1 MLSLYRS
8 TSSRMKYI
16 YVPLL
21 FLSVLFAG
29 LSCQRA
35 EKSYPSA
42 MQRAISL
49 LSARPDSALYY
60 LSQLDSQMAD
70 EPEETRMYHRLL
82 TLAAEDKLYVPHTSD
97 SLIREIVRY
106 YEGYGDSDK
115 LMMAYYYQG
124 SVWRDMNDA
133 PRAIDCYHRAL
144 EAGRH
149 TRCSDLLISIYSQL
163 GTLLAYQGVY
173 DESLQATRTALA
185 LCRQYRD
192 TLSSPFFLR
201 NIGRIWGIHWHNT
214 DSMLYYYRA
223 ALSQAL
229 HNRDTFTAKVI
240 SIELGGVYYDLG
252 KMDTAKVRLLK
263 YQDEEDDLDGIVSMT
278 LGCIY
283 SREGQRDS
291 ARVYFNRALP
301 YAGLRQ
307 QVTLHEELARLDYAE
322 GRYAEA
328 FSHASQSMALR
339 DSVTSLTETEEVA
352 KINALYNYHRTEE
365 MNRQLEQRNRRQRGW
380 LYGIVSAALLAACA
394 TAVWLRQKKHEAA
407 LQRQKIRNLEAEQY
421 RRSEAYRAE
430 SRRQLAELEVQLC
443 KAEKDKD
450 TARRELLE
458 TRHALLELSA
468 AKDRIEQQERGLLVS
483 QLHRSSVYAFFHKA
497 AHEEVKITAENWQ
510 ELQAAID
517 AAYDD
522 FTGRLYS
529 LCPNLSEMELHI
541 CWLIKIQLSPKDMA
555 QVVGRSQS
563 AVSMARTRLYK
574 KIHQKEGTTS
584 DFDKFITD
592 L

>member
-1 MLSLYRS
+1 
-8 TSSRMKYI
+8 MKYI

-21 FLSVLFAG
+21 FLFILFAG

-201 NIGRIWGIHWHNT
+201 NIGRIWDIRRNK
-214 DSMLYYYRA
+214 DSVYHYYNA
-223 ALSQAL
+223 ALQQARYNQDSVMIEAVL
-229 HNRDTFTAKVI
+229 L
-240 SIELGGVYYDLG
+240 ELGAISLSFNEV
-252 KMDTAKVRLLK
+252 DTAKMLLEK
-263 YQDEEDDLDGIVSMT
+263 VKHRNDRKRFFHGI
-278 LGCIY
+278 LGRIY
-283 SREGQRDS
+283 AREGQPDS
-291 ARVYFNRALP
+291 ARAYFSRALP

-339 DSVTSLTETEEVA
+339 DSITSLTETEEVA

-380 LYGIVSAALLAACA
+380 LYGIVSAALLAVCA

-430 SRRQLAELEVQLC
+430 SRRQLAELEAQLC

-468 AKDRIEQQERGLLVS
+468 AKERIEQQERGLLVS

-497 AHEEVKITAENWQ
+497 AHEEVRITAENWQ
-510 ELQAAID
+510 ELRAAID

-522 FTGRLYS
+522 FTGRLYL

-584 DFDKFITD
+584 DFDKFIAD

>member
-301 YAGLRQ
+301 YAGFRQ

-322 GRYAEA
+322 GRYVEA

-430 SRRQLAELEVQLC
+430 SRRQLAELEAQLC

-468 AKDRIEQQERGLLVS
+468 AKDRIEQQERDLLVS

-497 AHEEVKITAENWQ
+497 AHEEIRITAENWQ
-510 ELQAAID
+510 ELRAAID

-584 DFDKFITD
+584 DFDKFIAD

>member
-1 MLSLYRS
+1 
-8 TSSRMKYI
+8 
-16 YVPLL
+16 
-21 FLSVLFAG
+21 
-29 LSCQRA
+29 
-35 EKSYPSA
+35 
-42 MQRAISL
+42 
-49 LSARPDSALYY
+49 
-60 LSQLDSQMAD
+60 
-70 EPEETRMYHRLL
+70 
-82 TLAAEDKLYVPHTSD
+82 
-97 SLIREIVRY
+97 
-106 YEGYGDSDK
+106 
-115 LMMAYYYQG
+115 
-124 SVWRDMNDA
+124 MNDA

-291 ARVYFNRALP
+291 ARAYFSRALP

-322 GRYAEA
+322 GRYVEA

-497 AHEEVKITAENWQ
+497 AHEEVRITAENWQ
-510 ELQAAID
+510 ELRAAID

>member
-29 LSCQRA
+29 LSCQRVG
-35 EKSYPSA
+35 KPYPAA
-42 MQRAISL
+42 MQRAIGL
-49 LSARPDSALYY
+49 LSTRPDSALYY

-70 EPEETRMYHRLL
+70 EPEETRVYHRLL

-201 NIGRIWGIHWHNT
+201 NIGRIWDIRRNK
-214 DSMLYYYRA
+214 DSVYHYYNA
-223 ALSQAL
+223 ALQQARYNQDSVMIEAVL
-229 HNRDTFTAKVI
+229 L
-240 SIELGGVYYDLG
+240 ELGAISLSFNEV
-252 KMDTAKVRLLK
+252 DTAKMLLEK
-263 YQDEEDDLDGIVSMT
+263 VKHRNDRKRFFHGI
-278 LGCIY
+278 LGRIY

-430 SRRQLAELEVQLC
+430 SRRQLAELEAQLC

-497 AHEEVKITAENWQ
+497 AHEEIRITAENWQ
-510 ELQAAID
+510 ELRAAID

>member
-35 EKSYPSA
+35 EKSYPPA

-70 EPEETRMYHRLL
+70 EPEETRVYHRLL

-322 GRYAEA
+322 GRYVEA

-497 AHEEVKITAENWQ
+497 AHEEVRITAENWQ
-510 ELQAAID
+510 ELRAAID

>member
-97 SLIREIVRY
+97 SLIRKIVRY

-201 NIGRIWGIHWHNT
+201 NIGRIWDIRRNK
-214 DSMLYYYRA
+214 DSVYHYYNA
-223 ALSQAL
+223 ALQQARYNQDSVMIEAVL
-229 HNRDTFTAKVI
+229 L
-240 SIELGGVYYDLG
+240 ELGAISLSFNEV
-252 KMDTAKVRLLK
+252 DTAKMLLEK
-263 YQDEEDDLDGIVSMT
+263 VKHRNDRKRFFHGI
-278 LGCIY
+278 LGRIY

-421 RRSEAYRAE
+421 RRSETYRAE

-497 AHEEVKITAENWQ
+497 AHEEVRITAENWQ

>member
-1 MLSLYRS
+1 
-8 TSSRMKYI
+8 MKYI

-21 FLSVLFAG
+21 FLFILFAG

-173 DESLQATRTALA
+173 DESQQATRTALA

-201 NIGRIWGIHWHNT
+201 NIGRIWDIRRNK
-214 DSMLYYYRA
+214 DSVYHYYNA
-223 ALSQAL
+223 ALQQARYNQDSVMIEAVL
-229 HNRDTFTAKVI
+229 L
-240 SIELGGVYYDLG
+240 ELGAISLSFNEV
-252 KMDTAKVRLLK
+252 DTAKMLLEK
-263 YQDEEDDLDGIVSMT
+263 VKHRNDRKRFFHGI
-278 LGCIY
+278 LGRIY

-291 ARVYFNRALP
+291 ARAYFNRALP

-380 LYGIVSAALLAACA
+380 LYGVVSAALLAACA

-430 SRRQLAELEVQLC
+430 SRRQLAELEAQLC

-497 AHEEVKITAENWQ
+497 AHEEVRITAENWQ

-584 DFDKFITD
+584 DFDKFIAD

>member
-201 NIGRIWGIHWHNT
+201 NIGRIWDIRRNK
-214 DSMLYYYRA
+214 DSVYHYYNA
-223 ALSQAL
+223 ALQQARYNQDSVMIEAVL
-229 HNRDTFTAKVI
+229 L
-240 SIELGGVYYDLG
+240 ELGAISLSFNEV
-252 KMDTAKVRLLK
+252 DTAKMLLEK
-263 YQDEEDDLDGIVSMT
+263 VKHRNDRKRFFHGI
-278 LGCIY
+278 LGRIY

-339 DSVTSLTETEEVA
+339 DSITSLTETEEVA

-380 LYGIVSAALLAACA
+380 LYGIVSAALLVACA

-430 SRRQLAELEVQLC
+430 SRRQLSELEAQLC

-510 ELQAAID
+510 ELRAAID

-584 DFDKFITD
+584 DFDKFIAD

>member
-1 MLSLYRS
+1 
-8 TSSRMKYI
+8 MKYI

-21 FLSVLFAG
+21 FLFILFAG

-60 LSQLDSQMAD
+60 LSQLDSQVAD

-201 NIGRIWGIHWHNT
+201 NIGRIWDIRRNK
-214 DSMLYYYRA
+214 DSVYHYYNA
-223 ALSQAL
+223 ALQQARYNQDSVMIEAVL
-229 HNRDTFTAKVI
+229 L
-240 SIELGGVYYDLG
+240 ELGAISLSFNEV
-252 KMDTAKVRLLK
+252 DTAKMLLEK
-263 YQDEEDDLDGIVSMT
+263 VKHRNDRKRFFHGI
-278 LGCIY
+278 LGRIY

-291 ARVYFNRALP
+291 ARAYFNRALP

-328 FSHASQSMALR
+328 FSHASQCMALR

-380 LYGIVSAALLAACA
+380 LYGIVSAALLTACA

-430 SRRQLAELEVQLC
+430 SRRQLAELEAQLC

-497 AHEEVKITAENWQ
+497 AHEEVRITAENWQ
-510 ELQAAID
+510 ELRAAID

-584 DFDKFITD
+584 DFDKFIAD

>member
-201 NIGRIWGIHWHNT
+201 NIGRIWDIRRNK
-214 DSMLYYYRA
+214 DSVYHYYNA
-223 ALSQAL
+223 ALQQARYNQDSVMIEAVL
-229 HNRDTFTAKVI
+229 L
-240 SIELGGVYYDLG
+240 ELGAISLSFNEV
-252 KMDTAKVRLLK
+252 DTAKMLLEK
-263 YQDEEDDLDGIVSMT
+263 VKHRNDRKRFFHGI
-278 LGCIY
+278 LGRIY

-430 SRRQLAELEVQLC
+430 SRRQLAELEAQLC

-497 AHEEVKITAENWQ
+497 AHEEVRITAENWQ
-510 ELQAAID
+510 ELRAAID

-529 LCPNLSEMELHI
+529 LCPHLSEMELHI

-555 QVVGRSQS
+555 QIVGRSQS

-584 DFDKFITD
+584 DFDKFIAD

>member
-1 MLSLYRS
+1 
-8 TSSRMKYI
+8 MKYI

-21 FLSVLFAG
+21 FLFILFAG

-201 NIGRIWGIHWHNT
+201 NIGRIWDIRRNK
-214 DSMLYYYRA
+214 DSVYHYYNA
-223 ALSQAL
+223 ALQQARYNQDSVMIEAVL
-229 HNRDTFTAKVI
+229 L
-240 SIELGGVYYDLG
+240 ELGAISLSFNEV
-252 KMDTAKVRLLK
+252 DTAKMLLEK
-263 YQDEEDDLDGIVSMT
+263 VKHRNDRKRFFHGI
-278 LGCIY
+278 LGRIY

-291 ARVYFNRALP
+291 ARAYFNRALP

-394 TAVWLRQKKHEAA
+394 TVVWLRQKKHEAA

-430 SRRQLAELEVQLC
+430 SRRQLAELEAQLC

-450 TARRELLE
+450 TAGVNCWKRAMPCWSCRQRK
-458 TRHALLELSA
+458 T
-468 AKDRIEQQERGLLVS
+468 GLNS
-483 QLHRSSVYAFFHKA
+483 R
-497 AHEEVKITAENWQ
+497 
-510 ELQAAID
+510 D
-517 AAYDD
+517 AA
-522 FTGRLYS
+522 
-529 LCPNLSEMELHI
+529 C
-541 CWLIKIQLSPKDMA
+541 LSPSFT
-555 QVVGRSQS
+555 VLLSTHS
-563 AVSMARTRLYK
+563 STRRLMRR
-574 KIHQKEGTTS
+574 
-584 DFDKFITD
+584 
-592 L
+592 

>member
-1 MLSLYRS
+1 
-8 TSSRMKYI
+8 MKYI

-21 FLSVLFAG
+21 FLFILFAG

-35 EKSYPSA
+35 EKSYPLA

-60 LSQLDSQMAD
+60 LLQLDSQMAD

-173 DESLQATRTALA
+173 DESLQATLTALA

-201 NIGRIWGIHWHNT
+201 NIGRIWDIRRNK
-214 DSMLYYYRA
+214 DSVYHYYNA
-223 ALSQAL
+223 ALQQARYNQDSVMIEAVL
-229 HNRDTFTAKVI
+229 L
-240 SIELGGVYYDLG
+240 ELGAISLSFNEV
-252 KMDTAKVRLLK
+252 DTAKMLLEK
-263 YQDEEDDLDGIVSMT
+263 VKHRNDRKRFFHGI
-278 LGCIY
+278 LGRIY

-291 ARVYFNRALP
+291 ARAYFNRALP

-339 DSVTSLTETEEVA
+339 DSITSLTETEEVA

-380 LYGIVSAALLAACA
+380 LYGIVSAVLLAACA

-430 SRRQLAELEVQLC
+430 SRRQLAELEAQLC
-443 KAEKDKD
+443 KAEKEKD

-497 AHEEVKITAENWQ
+497 AHEEVRITAENWQ
-510 ELQAAID
+510 ELRAAID

-584 DFDKFITD
+584 DFDKFIAD

>member
-35 EKSYPSA
+35 EKSYPPA
-42 MQRAISL
+42 MQRAIGL

-70 EPEETRMYHRLL
+70 EPEETRVYHRLL

-201 NIGRIWGIHWHNT
+201 NIGRIWDIRRNK
-214 DSMLYYYRA
+214 DSVYHYYNA
-223 ALSQAL
+223 ALQQARYNQDSVMIEAVL
-229 HNRDTFTAKVI
+229 L
-240 SIELGGVYYDLG
+240 ELGAISLSFNEV
-252 KMDTAKVRLLK
+252 DTAKMLLEK
-263 YQDEEDDLDGIVSMT
+263 VKHRNDRKRFFHGI
-278 LGCIY
+278 LGRIY

-339 DSVTSLTETEEVA
+339 DSITSLTETEEVA

-380 LYGIVSAALLAACA
+380 LYGIVSAALLVACA

-430 SRRQLAELEVQLC
+430 SRRQLSELEAQLC

-497 AHEEVKITAENWQ
+497 AHEEIRITAENWQ
-510 ELQAAID
+510 ELRAAID

>member
-35 EKSYPSA
+35 EKSYPPA

-339 DSVTSLTETEEVA
+339 DSVTSLTETEEVT

-430 SRRQLAELEVQLC
+430 SRRQLAELEAQLC

-483 QLHRSSVYAFFHKA
+483 QLHRSSVCAFFHKA
-497 AHEEVKITAENWQ
+497 AHEEIRITAENWQ

-541 CWLIKIQLSPKDMA
+541 CWLIKIQLSSKDMA

-584 DFDKFITD
+584 DFDKFIAD

>member
-1 MLSLYRS
+1 
-8 TSSRMKYI
+8 MKYI
-16 YVPLL
+16 HVPLL
-21 FLSVLFAG
+21 FLFILFAG

-49 LSARPDSALYY
+49 LSARSDSALYY

-201 NIGRIWGIHWHNT
+201 NIGRIWDIRRNK
-214 DSMLYYYRA
+214 DSVYHYYNA
-223 ALSQAL
+223 ALQQARYNQDSVMIEAVL
-229 HNRDTFTAKVI
+229 L
-240 SIELGGVYYDLG
+240 ELGAISLSFNEV
-252 KMDTAKVRLLK
+252 DTAKMLLEK
-263 YQDEEDDLDGIVSMT
+263 VKHRNDRKRFFHGI
-278 LGCIY
+278 LGRIY

-291 ARVYFNRALP
+291 ARAYFNRALP

-339 DSVTSLTETEEVA
+339 DSITSLTETEEVA
-352 KINALYNYHRTEE
+352 KINALYNYHHTEE

-430 SRRQLAELEVQLC
+430 SRRQLAELEAQLC

-497 AHEEVKITAENWQ
+497 AHEEIRITAENWQ
-510 ELQAAID
+510 ELRAAID

-584 DFDKFITD
+584 DFDKFIAD

>member
-1 MLSLYRS
+1 
-8 TSSRMKYI
+8 MKYI

-35 EKSYPSA
+35 EKSYPPA

-173 DESLQATRTALA
+173 DESLRATRTALA

-201 NIGRIWGIHWHNT
+201 NIGRIWDIRRNK
-214 DSMLYYYRA
+214 DSVYHYYNA
-223 ALSQAL
+223 ALQQARYNQDSVMIEAVL
-229 HNRDTFTAKVI
+229 L
-240 SIELGGVYYDLG
+240 ELGAISLSFNEV
-252 KMDTAKVRLLK
+252 DTAKMLLEK
-263 YQDEEDDLDGIVSMT
+263 VKHRNDRKRFFHGI
-278 LGCIY
+278 LGRIY

-291 ARVYFNRALP
+291 ARAYFNRALP

-407 LQRQKIRNLEAEQY
+407 LQRQKIRNLETEQY

-430 SRRQLAELEVQLC
+430 SRRQLAELEAQLC

-497 AHEEVKITAENWQ
+497 AHEEVRITAKNWQ
-510 ELQAAID
+510 ELRAAID

-541 CWLIKIQLSPKDMA
+541 CWLIKIQLSPKDMV

-584 DFDKFITD
+584 DFDKFIAD

>member
-1 MLSLYRS
+1 
-8 TSSRMKYI
+8 MKYI

-35 EKSYPSA
+35 EKSYPPA

-201 NIGRIWGIHWHNT
+201 NIGRIWDIRRNK
-214 DSMLYYYRA
+214 DSVYHYYNA
-223 ALSQAL
+223 ALQQARYNQDSVMIEAVL
-229 HNRDTFTAKVI
+229 L
-240 SIELGGVYYDLG
+240 ELGAISLSFNEV
-252 KMDTAKVRLLK
+252 DTAKMLLEK
-263 YQDEEDDLDGIVSMT
+263 VKHRNDRKRFFHGI
-278 LGCIY
+278 LGRIY

-291 ARVYFNRALP
+291 ARAYFNRALP

-430 SRRQLAELEVQLC
+430 SRRQLAELEAQLC

-497 AHEEVKITAENWQ
+497 AHEEVRITAKNWQ
-510 ELQAAID
+510 ELRAAID

-584 DFDKFITD
+584 DFDKFIAD

>member
-1 MLSLYRS
+1 
-8 TSSRMKYI
+8 MKYI

-21 FLSVLFAG
+21 FLFILFAG

-35 EKSYPSA
+35 EKSYPLA

-192 TLSSPFFLR
+192 TVNSPFFLR
-201 NIGRIWGIHWHNT
+201 NIGRIWDIRRNK
-214 DSMLYYYRA
+214 DSVYHYYNA
-223 ALSQAL
+223 ALQQARYNQDSVMIEAVL
-229 HNRDTFTAKVI
+229 L
-240 SIELGGVYYDLG
+240 ELGAISLSFNEV
-252 KMDTAKVRLLK
+252 DTAKMLLEK
-263 YQDEEDDLDGIVSMT
+263 VKHRNDRKRFFHGI
-278 LGCIY
+278 LGRIY

-291 ARVYFNRALP
+291 ARAYFNRALP

-380 LYGIVSAALLAACA
+380 LYGIVSAALFAACA

-430 SRRQLAELEVQLC
+430 SRRQLAELEAQLC

-497 AHEEVKITAENWQ
+497 AHEEVRITAENWQ
-510 ELQAAID
+510 ELRAAID

-574 KIHQKEGTTS
+574 KIYQKEGTTS
-584 DFDKFITD
+584 DFDKFIAD

>member
-1 MLSLYRS
+1 
-8 TSSRMKYI
+8 MKYI

-21 FLSVLFAG
+21 FLFILFAG

-35 EKSYPSA
+35 EKSYPLA

-192 TLSSPFFLR
+192 TVNSPFFLR

-214 DSMLYYYRA
+214 DSMLYYYRT

-291 ARVYFNRALP
+291 ARAYFSRALP

-380 LYGIVSAALLAACA
+380 LYGIVSAALLAVCA

-430 SRRQLAELEVQLC
+430 SRRQLAELEAQLC

-497 AHEEVKITAENWQ
+497 AHEEVRITAENWQ
-510 ELQAAID
+510 ELRAAID

-563 AVSMARTRLYK
+563 AVSMTRTRLYK

-584 DFDKFITD
+584 DFDKFIAD

>member
-1 MLSLYRS
+1 
-8 TSSRMKYI
+8 MKYI

-21 FLSVLFAG
+21 FLFILFAG

-35 EKSYPSA
+35 EKSYPLA

-60 LSQLDSQMAD
+60 LLQLDSQMAD

-173 DESLQATRTALA
+173 DESLQATLTALA

-201 NIGRIWGIHWHNT
+201 NIGRIWDIRRNK
-214 DSMLYYYRA
+214 DSVYHYYNA
-223 ALSQAL
+223 ALQQARYNQDSVMIEAVL
-229 HNRDTFTAKVI
+229 L
-240 SIELGGVYYDLG
+240 ELGAISLSFNEV
-252 KMDTAKVRLLK
+252 DTAKMLLEK
-263 YQDEEDDLDGIVSMT
+263 VKHRNDRKRFFHGI
-278 LGCIY
+278 LGRIY

-291 ARVYFNRALP
+291 ARAYFNRALP

-339 DSVTSLTETEEVA
+339 DSITSLTETEEVA

-380 LYGIVSAALLAACA
+380 LYGIVSAVLLAACA

-430 SRRQLAELEVQLC
+430 SRRQLAELEAQLC
-443 KAEKDKD
+443 KAEKEKD

-497 AHEEVKITAENWQ
+497 AHEEVRITAENWQ
-510 ELQAAID
+510 ELRAAID

-529 LCPNLSEMELHI
+529 LCPNLSEMQLHI

-584 DFDKFITD
+584 DFDKFIAD

>member
-1 MLSLYRS
+1 
-8 TSSRMKYI
+8 MKYI

-21 FLSVLFAG
+21 FLFILFAG

-35 EKSYPSA
+35 EKSYPLA

-97 SLIREIVRY
+97 SLIREIVCY

-192 TLSSPFFLR
+192 TVNSPFFLR
-201 NIGRIWGIHWHNT
+201 NIGRIWDIRRNK
-214 DSMLYYYRA
+214 DSVYHYYNA
-223 ALSQAL
+223 ALQQARYNQDSVMIEAVL
-229 HNRDTFTAKVI
+229 L
-240 SIELGGVYYDLG
+240 ELGAISLSFNEV
-252 KMDTAKVRLLK
+252 DTAKMLLEK
-263 YQDEEDDLDGIVSMT
+263 VKHRNDRKRFFHGI
-278 LGCIY
+278 LGRIY

-291 ARVYFNRALP
+291 ARAYFNRALP

-380 LYGIVSAALLAACA
+380 LYGIVSAALFAACA

-430 SRRQLAELEVQLC
+430 SRRQLAELEAQLC

-497 AHEEVKITAENWQ
+497 AHEEVRITAENWQ
-510 ELQAAID
+510 ELRAAID

-574 KIHQKEGTTS
+574 KIYQKEGTTS
-584 DFDKFITD
+584 DFDKFIAD

>member
-1 MLSLYRS
+1 
-8 TSSRMKYI
+8 MKYI

-21 FLSVLFAG
+21 FLFILFAG

-201 NIGRIWGIHWHNT
+201 NIGRIWDIRRNK
-214 DSMLYYYRA
+214 DSVYHYYNA
-223 ALSQAL
+223 ALQQARYNQDSVMIEAVL
-229 HNRDTFTAKVI
+229 L
-240 SIELGGVYYDLG
+240 ELGAISLSFNEV
-252 KMDTAKVRLLK
+252 DTAKMLLEK
-263 YQDEEDDLDGIVSMT
+263 VKHRNDRKRFFHGI
-278 LGCIY
+278 LGRIY

-291 ARVYFNRALP
+291 ARAYFSRALP

-430 SRRQLAELEVQLC
+430 SRRQLAELEAQLC

-497 AHEEVKITAENWQ
+497 AHEEIRITAENWQ
-510 ELQAAID
+510 ELRAAID

-584 DFDKFITD
+584 DFDKFIAD

>member
-49 LSARPDSALYY
+49 LSTRPDSALYY

-291 ARVYFNRALP
+291 ARAYFNRALP

-497 AHEEVKITAENWQ
+497 AHEEIRITAENWQ
-510 ELQAAID
+510 ELRAAID

-529 LCPNLSEMELHI
+529 LCPHLSEMELHI

-555 QVVGRSQS
+555 QIVGRSQS

-584 DFDKFITD
+584 DFDKFIAD

>member
-35 EKSYPSA
+35 EKSYPPA

-70 EPEETRMYHRLL
+70 EPEETRIYHRLL

-201 NIGRIWGIHWHNT
+201 NIGRIWDIRRNK
-214 DSMLYYYRA
+214 DSVYHYYNA
-223 ALSQAL
+223 ALQQARYNQDSVMIEAVL
-229 HNRDTFTAKVI
+229 L
-240 SIELGGVYYDLG
+240 ELGAISLSFNEV
-252 KMDTAKVRLLK
+252 DTAKMLLEK
-263 YQDEEDDLDGIVSMT
+263 VKHRNDRKRFFHGI
-278 LGCIY
+278 LGRIY

-291 ARVYFNRALP
+291 ARAYFNRALP

-430 SRRQLAELEVQLC
+430 SRRQLAELEAQLC

-497 AHEEVKITAENWQ
+497 AHEEIRITAENWQ

-584 DFDKFITD
+584 DFDKFIAD

>member
-1 MLSLYRS
+1 
-8 TSSRMKYI
+8 MKYI

-21 FLSVLFAG
+21 FLFILFAG

-173 DESLQATRTALA
+173 DESQQATRTALA

-201 NIGRIWGIHWHNT
+201 NIGRIWDIRRNK
-214 DSMLYYYRA
+214 DSVYHYYNA
-223 ALSQAL
+223 ALQQARYNQDSVMIEAVL
-229 HNRDTFTAKVI
+229 L
-240 SIELGGVYYDLG
+240 ELGAISLSFNEV
-252 KMDTAKVRLLK
+252 DTAKMLLEK
-263 YQDEEDDLDGIVSMT
+263 VKHRNDRKRFFHGI
-278 LGCIY
+278 LGRIY

-291 ARVYFNRALP
+291 ARAYFNRALP

-380 LYGIVSAALLAACA
+380 LYGIVSAVLLAACA

-430 SRRQLAELEVQLC
+430 SRRQLAELEAQLC
-443 KAEKDKD
+443 KAEKEKD

-497 AHEEVKITAENWQ
+497 AHEEVRITAENWQ
-510 ELQAAID
+510 ELRAAID

-584 DFDKFITD
+584 DFDKFIAD

>member
-301 YAGLRQ
+301 YAGFRQ

-322 GRYAEA
+322 GRYVEA

-430 SRRQLAELEVQLC
+430 SRRQLAELEAQLC

-497 AHEEVKITAENWQ
+497 AHEEIRITAENWQ
-510 ELQAAID
+510 ELRAAID

-584 DFDKFITD
+584 DFDKFIAD

>member
-35 EKSYPSA
+35 EKSYPPA

-201 NIGRIWGIHWHNT
+201 NIGRIWDIRRNK
-214 DSMLYYYRA
+214 DSVYHYYNA
-223 ALSQAL
+223 ALQQARYNQDSVMIEAVL
-229 HNRDTFTAKVI
+229 L
-240 SIELGGVYYDLG
+240 ELGAISLSFNEV
-252 KMDTAKVRLLK
+252 DTAKMLLEK
-263 YQDEEDDLDGIVSMT
+263 VKHRNDRKRFFHGI
-278 LGCIY
+278 LGRIY

-421 RRSEAYRAE
+421 RRSETYRAE

-497 AHEEVKITAENWQ
+497 AHEEVRITAENWQ

>member
-1 MLSLYRS
+1 
-8 TSSRMKYI
+8 MKYI

-70 EPEETRMYHRLL
+70 EPEETRVYHRLL

-201 NIGRIWGIHWHNT
+201 NIGRIWDIRRNK
-214 DSMLYYYRA
+214 DSVYHYYNA
-223 ALSQAL
+223 ALQQARYNQDSVMIEAVL
-229 HNRDTFTAKVI
+229 L
-240 SIELGGVYYDLG
+240 ELGAISLSFNEV
-252 KMDTAKVRLLK
+252 DTAKMLLEK
-263 YQDEEDDLDGIVSMT
+263 VKHRNDRKRFFHGI
-278 LGCIY
+278 LGRIY

-430 SRRQLAELEVQLC
+430 SRRQLAELEAQLC

-497 AHEEVKITAENWQ
+497 AHEEVRITAENWQ
-510 ELQAAID
+510 ELRAAID

-529 LCPNLSEMELHI
+529 LCPHLSEMELHI

>member
-1 MLSLYRS
+1 
-8 TSSRMKYI
+8 MKYI

-21 FLSVLFAG
+21 FLFILFAG

-201 NIGRIWGIHWHNT
+201 NIGRIWDIRRNK
-214 DSMLYYYRA
+214 DSVYHYYNA
-223 ALSQAL
+223 ALQQARYNQDSVMIEAVL
-229 HNRDTFTAKVI
+229 L
-240 SIELGGVYYDLG
+240 ELGAISLSFNEV
-252 KMDTAKVRLLK
+252 DTAKMLLEK
-263 YQDEEDDLDGIVSMT
+263 VKHRNDRKRFFHGI
-278 LGCIY
+278 LGRIY

-291 ARVYFNRALP
+291 ARAYFNRALP

-380 LYGIVSAALLAACA
+380 LYGIVSAVLLAACA

-497 AHEEVKITAENWQ
+497 AHEEVRITAENWQ

-584 DFDKFITD
+584 DFDKFIAD

>member
-60 LSQLDSQMAD
+60 LSQLDSLMAD
-70 EPEETRMYHRLL
+70 EPEETRVYHRLL

-201 NIGRIWGIHWHNT
+201 NIGRIWDIRRNK
-214 DSMLYYYRA
+214 DSVYHYYNA
-223 ALSQAL
+223 ALQQARYNQDSVMIEAVL
-229 HNRDTFTAKVI
+229 L
-240 SIELGGVYYDLG
+240 ELGAISLSFNEV
-252 KMDTAKVRLLK
+252 DTAKMLLEK
-263 YQDEEDDLDGIVSMT
+263 VKHRNDRKRFFHGI
-278 LGCIY
+278 LGRIY

-430 SRRQLAELEVQLC
+430 SRRQLAELEAQLC

-497 AHEEVKITAENWQ
+497 AHEEVRITAENWQ
-510 ELQAAID
+510 ELRAAID

-584 DFDKFITD
+584 DFDKFIAD

>member
-1 MLSLYRS
+1 
-8 TSSRMKYI
+8 MKYI

-21 FLSVLFAG
+21 FLFILFAG

-173 DESLQATRTALA
+173 DESQQATRTALA

-201 NIGRIWGIHWHNT
+201 NIGRIWDIRRNK
-214 DSMLYYYRA
+214 DSVYHYYNA
-223 ALSQAL
+223 ALQQARYNQDSVMIEAVL
-229 HNRDTFTAKVI
+229 L
-240 SIELGGVYYDLG
+240 ELGAISLSFNEV
-252 KMDTAKVRLLK
+252 DTAKMLLEK
-263 YQDEEDDLDGIVSMT
+263 VKHRNDRKRFFHGI
-278 LGCIY
+278 LGRIY

-291 ARVYFNRALP
+291 ARAYFNRALP

-380 LYGIVSAALLAACA
+380 LYGVVSAALLAACA

-430 SRRQLAELEVQLC
+430 SRRQLAELEAQLC
-443 KAEKDKD
+443 KAEKEKD

-497 AHEEVKITAENWQ
+497 AHEEVRITAENWQ

-584 DFDKFITD
+584 DFDKFIAD

>member
-1 MLSLYRS
+1 
-8 TSSRMKYI
+8 MKYI

-21 FLSVLFAG
+21 FLFILFAG

-201 NIGRIWGIHWHNT
+201 NIGRIWDIRRNK
-214 DSMLYYYRA
+214 DSVYHYYNA
-223 ALSQAL
+223 ALQQARYNQDSVMIEAVL
-229 HNRDTFTAKVI
+229 L
-240 SIELGGVYYDLG
+240 ELGAISLSFNEV
-252 KMDTAKVRLLK
+252 DTAKMLLEK
-263 YQDEEDDLDGIVSMT
+263 VKHRNDRKRFFHGI
-278 LGCIY
+278 LGRIY

-291 ARVYFNRALP
+291 ARAYFSRALP

-380 LYGIVSAALLAACA
+380 LYGIVSAVLLAACA

-430 SRRQLAELEVQLC
+430 SRRQLAELEAQLC

-497 AHEEVKITAENWQ
+497 AHEEVRITAENWQ
-510 ELQAAID
+510 ELRAAID

-584 DFDKFITD
+584 DFDKFIAD

>member
-35 EKSYPSA
+35 EKSYPPA

-70 EPEETRMYHRLL
+70 EPEETRIYHRLL

-173 DESLQATRTALA
+173 DESLRATRTALA

-201 NIGRIWGIHWHNT
+201 NIGRIWDIRRNK
-214 DSMLYYYRA
+214 DSVYHYYNA
-223 ALSQAL
+223 ALQQARYNQDSVMIEAVL
-229 HNRDTFTAKVI
+229 L
-240 SIELGGVYYDLG
+240 ELGAISLSFNEV
-252 KMDTAKVRLLK
+252 DTAK
-263 YQDEEDDLDGIVSMT
+263 M
-278 LGCIY
+278 
-283 SREGQRDS
+283 
-291 ARVYFNRALP
+291 
-301 YAGLRQ
+301 
-307 QVTLHEELARLDYAE
+307 
-322 GRYAEA
+322 
-328 FSHASQSMALR
+328 
-339 DSVTSLTETEEVA
+339 
-352 KINALYNYHRTEE
+352 
-365 MNRQLEQRNRRQRGW
+365 
-380 LYGIVSAALLAACA
+380 
-394 TAVWLRQKKHEAA
+394 
-407 LQRQKIRNLEAEQY
+407 
-421 RRSEAYRAE
+421 
-430 SRRQLAELEVQLC
+430 
-443 KAEKDKD
+443 
-450 TARRELLE
+450 LLE
-458 TRHALLELSA
+458 
-468 AKDRIEQQERGLLVS
+468 KVK
-483 QLHRSSVYAFFHKA
+483 HR
-497 AHEEVKITAENWQ
+497 N
-510 ELQAAID
+510 D
-517 AAYDD
+517 
-522 FTGRLYS
+522 
-529 LCPNLSEMELHI
+529 
-541 CWLIKIQLSPKDMA
+541 
-555 QVVGRSQS
+555 
-563 AVSMARTRLYK
+563 
-574 KIHQKEGTTS
+574 
-584 DFDKFITD
+584 
-592 L
+592 

>member
-49 LSARPDSALYY
+49 LSTRPDSALYY

-201 NIGRIWGIHWHNT
+201 NIGRIWDIRRNK
-214 DSMLYYYRA
+214 DSVYHYYNA
-223 ALSQAL
+223 ALQQARYNQDSVMIEAVL
-229 HNRDTFTAKVI
+229 L
-240 SIELGGVYYDLG
+240 ELGAISLSFNEV
-252 KMDTAKVRLLK
+252 DTAKMLLEK
-263 YQDEEDDLDGIVSMT
+263 VKHRNDRKRFFHGI
-278 LGCIY
+278 LGRIY

-380 LYGIVSAALLAACA
+380 LYGIVSAALLVACA

-430 SRRQLAELEVQLC
+430 SRRQLAELEAQLC

-497 AHEEVKITAENWQ
+497 AHEEIRITAENWQ
-510 ELQAAID
+510 ELRAAID

-584 DFDKFITD
+584 DFDKFIAD

>member
-1 MLSLYRS
+1 
-8 TSSRMKYI
+8 MKYI
-16 YVPLL
+16 HVPLL
-21 FLSVLFAG
+21 FLFILFVG

-144 EAGRH
+144 EVGRH
-149 TRCSDLLISIYSQL
+149 TRCSGLLIPIYSQL

-192 TLSSPFFLR
+192 TVNIPFYLR
-201 NIGRIWGIHWHNT
+201 DIGRIWGIHWHNT

-223 ALSQAL
+223 ALNQAF
-229 HNRDTFTAKVI
+229 HNRDTFVVKVI
-240 SIELGGVYYDLG
+240 SVELGAVYYDLG
-252 KMDTAKVRLLK
+252 EIDSAKILSLV
-263 YQDEEDDLDGIVSMT
+263 YQDKKEDDLDGIVSMN
-278 LGCIY
+278 LGRIY

-291 ARVYFNRALP
+291 ARAYFNRALP

-307 QVTLHEELARLDYAE
+307 QVTFHEELARLDYAE

-380 LYGIVSAALLAACA
+380 LYGIVSAALFAACA

-430 SRRQLAELEVQLC
+430 SRRQLAELEAQLC

-483 QLHRSSVYAFFHKA
+483 RLHRSSVYAFFHKA
-497 AHEEVKITAENWQ
+497 AHEEVRITAENWQ
-510 ELQAAID
+510 ELRAAID

-563 AVSMARTRLYK
+563 AVSMTRTRLYK

-584 DFDKFITD
+584 DFDKFIAD

>member
-1 MLSLYRS
+1 
-8 TSSRMKYI
+8 MKYI

-21 FLSVLFAG
+21 FLVILFAG

-149 TRCSDLLISIYSQL
+149 IRCSDLLISIYSQL

-201 NIGRIWGIHWHNT
+201 NIGRIWDIRRNK
-214 DSMLYYYRA
+214 DSVYHYYNA
-223 ALSQAL
+223 ALQQARYNQDSVMIEAVL
-229 HNRDTFTAKVI
+229 L
-240 SIELGGVYYDLG
+240 ELGAISLSFNEV
-252 KMDTAKVRLLK
+252 DTAKMLLEK
-263 YQDEEDDLDGIVSMT
+263 VKHRNDRKRFFHGI
-278 LGCIY
+278 LGRIY

-291 ARVYFNRALP
+291 ARAYFNRALP

-339 DSVTSLTETEEVA
+339 DSITSLTETEEVA

-380 LYGIVSAALLAACA
+380 LYGIVSAVLFAACA

-430 SRRQLAELEVQLC
+430 SRRQLAELEAQLC

-497 AHEEVKITAENWQ
+497 AHEEVRITAENWQ

-584 DFDKFITD
+584 DFDKFIAD